1 MTVVDKPGY
10 GYWADYVNSIAKEP
24 VPATQPG
31 YGGWEDVGT
40 MLADVRDGQPTSSIP
55 QPLPRSPEVLKAIR
69 KARFPSNNAMQ
80 RFLGC
85 GYGTLEMVLSS
96 SRRVSVKTAK
106 KWAKRL
112 ESPEFLEAV
121 IDDFLN
127 EKQGPDTHKH
137 RWATSMDIETY
148 RNLYN
153 FYQKALRSGVSAPG
167 DVHHEMGKIYR
178 RLKKAGEVG

>member
-1 MTVVDKPGY
+1 MTDDG
-10 GYWADYVNSIAKEP
+10 
-24 VPATQPG
+24 PG
-31 YGGWEDVGT
+31 YGGWEET
-40 MLADVRDGQPTSSIP
+40 FATLTTAAEKMFMPYP
-55 QPLPRSPEVLKAIR
+55 PKPLPRSPEILKAIR